1 MTTRFNAKDKV
12 NYGVSGVKS
21 GYDGLKSD
29 LYIPSCGIE
38 DVDQAIFNLFE
49 KEIQITVGGKDS
61 AESKKVPV
69 IFAAGEKWALLKRG
83 KALRDKNNSL
93 IVPLVTITRTSV
105 NQDSS
110 TDVVGRGIN
119 QQTGELVI
127 KRRLDSTDRDYQNL
141 INRNLVVKQKNVAL
155 NPDSAMLS
163 QVSTDRQVGE
173 LSTTPEVVSGGFL
186 KANRRNNIFE
196 TIVVPSPQFYTATY
210 EITVWMQFIQHLNQA
225 TEKLMSSFLPQAQS
239 WKLTTEKGYWFIASL
254 DGGFETENNFDDLS
268 SSERFIKLKFNV
280 KVPAYV
286 WASAA
291 PGVPIPVKKYVSS
304 PIIRFEVGTTNP
316 FPTTNE
322 QEQFSNNLLLGSDDP
337 TLPLEEKA
345 NSRDDQRSPGWNVGK
360 VQPSNSETQIDAND
374 PALKTLPRGVGPY
387 AYNKIK
393 QPDGSY
399 KYVKVVNIN
408 SVSGETTYMAGS
420 IDDLKLNPV

>member
-38 DVDQAIFNLFE
+38 DVDQSIFNLFE
-49 KEIQITVGGKDS
+49 KEIQMTVGGKDS
-61 AESKKVPV
+61 SELKKIPV

-93 IVPLVTITRTSV
+93 IIPLVTISRASV
-105 NQDSS
+105 NQEPA
-110 TDVVGRGIN
+110 TDITGRGIN
-119 QQTGELVI
+119 QQTGEIVI
-127 KRRLDSTDRDYQNL
+127 KRRLDPTDRDYQNL
-141 INRNLVVKQKNVAL
+141 INRNLIVKQKNVAL
-155 NPDSAMLS
+155 NPDSALLS
-163 QVSTDRQVGE
+163 QLSTNRQVGS
-173 LSTTPEVVSGGFL
+173 LSTTPDVVSGGLL
-186 KANRRNNIFE
+186 KANRKNNIFE
-196 TIVVPSPQFYTATY
+196 TIVVPSPQFFTITY
-210 EITVWMQFIQHLNQA
+210 EVVVWTQFIQHLNQA

-239 WKLTTEKGYWFIASL
+239 WKLTTEKGYWFIGTV
-254 DGGFETENNFDDLS
+254 DGGFETENNFDDLT

-286 WASAA
+286 WASSA

-316 FPTTNE
+316 FPSSNE
-322 QEQFSNNLLLGSDDP
+322 QEEFSNNLLLGSDDP
-337 TLPLEEKA
+337 TLPLDEKSNA
-345 NSRDDQRSPGWNVGK
+345 RDDQRSPGWTLGK
-360 VQPSNSETQIDAND
+360 IQPSNAETKIDAND
-374 PALKTLPRGVGPY
+374 PALTTLPRGVGPY
-387 AYNKIK
+387 SYNKIK

-399 KYVKVVNIN
+399 KYIKVVNIN